1 MRVSAVC
8 GVQSGIEHAVLPL
21 QIHIMWYQT
30 GHADTSGCI
39 YLYSISMYWP
49 CKFMKPVI
57 TVAWPSVVALICAQ
71 PWLSSTTLFRKPII
85 QSIFDPSLCILCLYS
100 SPTFAIPFA
109 TYLTV
114 FFLPLHPNIP
124 YLCAPLMFRP
134 FSPFPCRGPLLLIP
148 PHCGLAF
155 SRRAASLRLPDM
167 YLHKRGRESS

>member
-21 QIHIMWYQT
+21 QIHIMWHQT
-30 GHADTSGCI
+30 GHEDTSGCI

-71 PWLSSTTLFRKPII
+71 PWLSSTTLFRKLII
-85 QSIFDPSLCILCLYS
+85 QSIFDPPLCILCLYS
-100 SPTFAIPFA
+100 SSIFAVPFA

-114 FFLPLHPNIP
+114 LFPPSPLYSLPLCP
-124 YLCAPLMFRP
+124 LSCFAP
-134 FSPFPCRGPLLLIP
+134 PLRF
-148 PHCGLAF
+148 LAGVH
-155 SRRAASLRLPDM
+155 SD
-167 YLHKRGRESS
+167 